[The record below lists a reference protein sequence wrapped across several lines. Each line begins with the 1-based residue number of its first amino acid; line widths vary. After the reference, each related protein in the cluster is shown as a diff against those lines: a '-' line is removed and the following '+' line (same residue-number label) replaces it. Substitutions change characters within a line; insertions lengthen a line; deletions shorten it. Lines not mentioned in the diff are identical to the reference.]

1 MAKFGFVRHSCHRCY
16 VDAMAAASCWLFGYR
31 YDQRADTQQGEQA
44 WASMRQGVV
53 LISPRAQYYVGG
65 VGSPRWPWPWKK
77 AARPN
82 TVCIFARVKEQA
94 VKTDEMR

>member
-1 MAKFGFVRHSCHRCY
+1 
-16 VDAMAAASCWLFGYR
+16 
-31 YDQRADTQQGEQA
+31 
-44 WASMRQGVV
+44 MRQGVV